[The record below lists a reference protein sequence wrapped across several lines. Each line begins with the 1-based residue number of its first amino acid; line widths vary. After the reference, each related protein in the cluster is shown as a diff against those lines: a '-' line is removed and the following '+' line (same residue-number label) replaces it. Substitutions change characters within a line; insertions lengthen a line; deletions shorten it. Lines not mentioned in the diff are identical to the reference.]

1 MPGYLGGGGSSSGG
15 TGGEIRFPKE
25 FIDPVTKLRV
35 SNPENLIDT
44 DFEYGLQPT
53 KWETVE
59 LINNTPSFFSKSGDT
74 TIDGILSI
82 TTNAGTREIT
92 VKTALDH
99 QLAVGIPI
107 QVTGTKSITAD
118 GSYIINSIPNSTTF
132 TYLCKDDQDGTA
144 SIEDL
149 YSSIITGEF
158 FQGSQLRIS
167 DDAGIVTDGGSLSTL
182 TVTTDSTHGF
192 GINTPFYFLNINSTI
207 SQEFQAAN
215 TETKSFDASN
225 SATAQTFDGS
235 NTLSSINIDFSNAAV
250 VGGVTSNITSTN
262 PQSDTVTVQHG
273 TENFSGKPLGTPVY
287 YDVIAGTGFFA
298 ANPRGVVFIKDTA
311 GLGTL
316 FSAFSVSEVPDGDVI
331 DITGSMSGTFQLAN
345 QARTFAGNNVGD
357 GQQLL
362 EVIDDA
368 PVAFDGA
375 NDAGLTA
382 TILGYSGSTITIQ
395 AAESEVLDWYFG
407 AMVFYETTGN
417 PSSGLSADTTY
428 FIGNFSR
435 QGGTDLYS
443 VTLSP
448 LPNQGAIQ
456 SLQLGS
462 GTETLTQIGVSA
474 DKDIIHIKDHGLQT
488 DDMVRYD
495 NTSSGFISDQIQ
507 NFYFVQTRYDQHN
520 ITLTH
525 TLGEVTPLTQS
536 RIGTD
541 SGVAITPTTVTAIG
555 FIDPK
560 QWAVTSG
567 TLPSGLTLNTSTGVI
582 SGTPNEVIDS
592 PGRDVVITLTDSAGS
607 TGSQTITFQF
617 NQPPELYA
625 FTTATFTTGGRTSQD
640 GPNIS
645 QARSGVGNP
654 AWANTY
660 LDMPLNGYQRWTVPR
675 TANYQITAAGAGCGN
690 GYGYGAIVTQT
701 FALTQGEQLT
711 MVVGQRG
718 NQTTSSRGGSSNGG
732 GASYVTRGSNYT
744 TSTALIVGAGAG
756 AGPNRQSGQN
766 GQTNPNGTS
775 GANARGQRNT
785 NIGNG
790 AQGGIPQGYWSAG
803 GGGFLTSGTPG
814 GQGGGH
820 GQGFRQGARGG
831 NNQSG
836 NQIGG
841 FGGGTGGHSSHESH
855 GGGGYTGGI
864 GGTNNSSGGGGGSY
878 SSNGAFTS
886 ANSNNY
892 TSGYITITRL

>member
-25 FIDPVTKLRV
+25 FVDPVTKLRV

-167 DDAGIVTDGGSLSTL
+167 DDAGIVTDGASISTL

-207 SQEFQAAN
+207 SQEFQSAN

-235 NTLSSINIDFSNAAV
+235 NTLSSINIDFSNASV

-273 TENFSGKPLGTPVY
+273 TENFSGKPIGTPVY

-345 QARTFAGNNVGD
+345 QARTFAGNNVGS
-357 GQQLL
+357 GQQLVQ
-362 EVIDDA
+362 VIDDA

-375 NDAGLTA
+375 NAAGLTA
-382 TILGYSGSTITIQ
+382 TILGYSGSTVTIQ

-407 AMVFYETTGN
+407 AMVFYETTGTA
-417 PSSGLSADTTY
+417 STGLTADTTY
-428 FIGNFSR
+428 FIGNFTR

-443 VTLSP
+443 VTLSG
-448 LPNQGAIQ
+448 LPNEGSIQ
-456 SLQLGS
+456 SLQLGT

-474 DKDIIHIKDHGLQT
+474 DKDIIHIKDHGFDT

-495 NTSSGFISDQIQ
+495 TDSSGFVSNYTQ
-507 NFYFVQTRYDQHN
+507 NFYYVQTRYDQHN
-520 ITLTH
+520 LQLTH
-525 TLGEVTPLTQS
+525 TLGEISPPTQQ
-536 RIGTD
+536 RIGIDARTT
-541 SGVAITPTTVTAIG
+541 ITPTTVNIVG
-555 FIDPK
+555 FIEPYSF
-560 QWAVTSG
+560 ATTSG
-567 TLPSGLTLNTSTGVI
+567 TLPAGLSFNTQTGVI
-582 SGTPNEVIDS
+582 SGASTEVIDS
-592 PGRDVVITLTDSAGS
+592 PGREVVITLTDSAGS

-625 FTTATFTTGGRTSQD
+625 FTSATFTTGGATNTSP
-640 GPNIS
+640 PNIT
-645 QARSGVGNP
+645 QARNGVGNP
-654 AWANTY
+654 SWANQY
-660 LDMPLNGYQRWTVPR
+660 LNMTRAGTQRWTVPS
-675 TANYQITAAGAGCGN
+675 TATYRIEAWGGPGKSGN
-690 GYGYGAIVTQT
+690 GGGGRGARMRGD
-701 FALTQGEQLT
+701 FDLTQGEIIQIAIGQYGNGSSYGGGGGGTYVVRADNTPMLT
-711 MVVGQRG
+711 AA
-718 NQTTSSRGGSSNGG
+718 GGSST
-732 GASYVTRGSNYT
+732 SPWSSTRRDGQ
-744 TSTALIVGAGAG
+744 I
-756 AGPNRQSGQN
+756 GPNGD
-766 GQTNPNGTS
+766 
-775 GANARGQRNT
+775 
-785 NIGNG
+785 
-790 AQGGIPQGYWSAG
+790 
-803 GGGFLTSGTPG
+803 
-814 GQGGGH
+814 
-820 GQGFRQGARGG
+820 
-831 NNQSG
+831 
-836 NQIGG
+836 
-841 FGGGTGGHSSHESH
+841 TGGS
-855 GGGGYTGGI
+855 GRG
-864 GGTNNSSGGGGGSY
+864 SGGGGGFRTNG
-878 SSNGAFTS
+878 SNGRYGGGGAFLNGGYAGSTCNGIGGWGGGS
-886 ANSNNY
+886 GTDGCVFGESGPAGGHRGGNASRTPGFAYGFPGGANQSNSTGANAP
-892 TSGYITITRL
+892 GNQGRVTITKL